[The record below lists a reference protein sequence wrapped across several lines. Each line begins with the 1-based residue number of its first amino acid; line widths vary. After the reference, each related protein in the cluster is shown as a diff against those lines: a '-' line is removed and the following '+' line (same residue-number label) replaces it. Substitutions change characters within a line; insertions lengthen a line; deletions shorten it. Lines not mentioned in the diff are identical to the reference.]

1 MTSRRPAVEDKVTNA
16 FALDRRAVR
25 LAAMKTGDRP
35 RRDTGVVDDWGDN
48 DPPCLLALREGAKLG
63 DDQPLDLV
71 FGLWDFFHN
80 TYGHY
85 GGGRRTDTASRRLFH
100 SPG

>member
-1 MTSRRPAVEDKVTNA
+1 
-16 FALDRRAVR
+16 
-25 LAAMKTGDRP
+25 MKTGDRP
-35 RRDTGVVDDWGDN
+35 RRDTGVIDDWGDN
-48 DPPCLLALREGAKLG
+48 DSPCLLALREGAKLG

-85 GGGRRTDTASRRLFH
+85 GGGRRTDTGVASIMSVAKAPSFKPEFFLDA
-100 SPG
+100 GATNWIDKGAINTGA